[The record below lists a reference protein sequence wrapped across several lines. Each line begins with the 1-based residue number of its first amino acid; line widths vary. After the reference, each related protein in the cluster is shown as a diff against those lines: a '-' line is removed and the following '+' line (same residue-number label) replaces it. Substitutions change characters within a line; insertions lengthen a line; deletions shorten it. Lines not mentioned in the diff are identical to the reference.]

1 MKRLLPGSAGIL
13 PASFERREIAT
24 RRQDAGAPRGG
35 FSPWL
40 AILVAFS
47 ASAQDADKI
56 PKLAPPYPELP
67 PTFWE
72 QYGNSIIIGGIV
84 LVLLV
89 AVGIWLGLRKRP
101 VAIVP
106 PEVQARN
113 ELRTLQALPEDG
125 LVLSNVSQTLR
136 RYFIAAFALP
146 PGEYTTAEFCR
157 AIGGHEK
164 IGGELSS
171 SVAAFLRDCDENKFP
186 PTSATPL
193 RAVARAL
200 ELIECGEALRQ
211 PPPPVKR

>member
-89 AVGIWLGLRKRP
+89 AVGLWLGLRKSP

-113 ELRTLQALPEDG
+113 ELQALKAIPEDG
-125 LVLSNVSQTLR
+125 AILSKVSQALR
-136 RYFIAAFALP
+136 RYFIAALGLP

-157 AIGGHEK
+157 VINGNEK
-164 IGGELSS
+164 IGVELSD
-171 SVAAFLRDCDENKFP
+171 SVTAFLRNCDENKFSP
-186 PTSATPL
+186 ASATPL
-193 RAVARAL
+193 SAVARVMD
-200 ELIECGEALRQ
+200 LIERGEAIRQ
-211 PPPPVKR
+211 PPFAVKP